1 MKSMKVSAALLMF
14 LLLCT
19 SFYAKA
25 GNQWVICNVEINID
39 KVLHQERML
48 SAHVTKLIGAQA
60 PTCPALGTQ
69 LTFTPETANYQNELP
84 KRLWPRVGSKA
95 KLQYRYLNGICKER
109 GPCTIEHYS
118 II

>member
-1 MKSMKVSAALLMF
+1 MKASVTIPPLILLSAF
-14 LLLCT
+14 
-19 SFYAKA
+19 SYAKA
-25 GNQWVICNVEINID
+25 GNQWVICNVEITID
-39 KVLHQERML
+39 KVSHQERTL
-48 SAHVTKLIGAQA
+48 SARVTKLIGTQA
-60 PTCPALGTQ
+60 PTCPALGRQ

-95 KLQYRYLNGICKER
+95 KLQYRSLQGICKDR